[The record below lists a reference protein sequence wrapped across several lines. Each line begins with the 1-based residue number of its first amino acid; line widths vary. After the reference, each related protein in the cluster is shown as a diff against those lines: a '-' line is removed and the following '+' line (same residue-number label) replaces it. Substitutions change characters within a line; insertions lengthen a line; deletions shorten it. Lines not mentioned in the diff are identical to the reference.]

1 MSQNRFWSSIS
12 VVTALTFI
20 AEPAFACGLFDP
32 PRDDM
37 PPDPPPTWIKF
48 SQENPAAALFGVQLN
63 GLFPAKT
70 STDCVCGLSL
80 FDKTNPQG
88 SILASIPSFDVSGVT
103 FAITNTKTNES
114 RELVDMD
121 GNPIFAMERDTS
133 LDNGL
138 ANNEFT
144 PDSSIGYSAISN
156 NADNWFGFSAIVEPF
171 TPPTLGDNEVFTMLF
186 DIDFDPGVRQALL
199 GLGLQFASG
208 KTSDPLDILDP
219 LHLHPVAYSGEAM
232 VMENENI
239 PEPSS
244 ILSLLALGTLGA
256 ASTLKRKLK
265 SSKSIEK
272 EVEKASYSG

>member
-12 VVTALTFI
+12 VVTALAFI
-20 AEPAFACGLFDP
+20 AEPTFACGFFDP
-32 PRDDM
+32 PPMDM

-48 SQENPAAALFGVQLN
+48 SSENPGAALFGVQLN
-63 GLFPAKT
+63 GLFAPSTA
-70 STDCVCGLSL
+70 TDCGCGLAL
-80 FDKTNPQG
+80 FDKTNPQQ
-88 SILASIPSFDVSGVT
+88 SILASIPSFDVSDVT

-114 RELVDMD
+114 IELVDMG

-156 NADNWFGFSAIVEPF
+156 NADNWFGFRANVEAF

-186 DIDFDPGVRQALL
+186 DIDFDPEVREALL

-208 KTSDPLDILDP
+208 GISDPLDP
-219 LHLHPVAYSGEAM
+219 EHPVTYSGEAM
-232 VMENENI
+232 VMENHKI

-244 ILSLLALGTLGA
+244 IFSLLALATLGA
-256 ASTLKRKLK
+256 TSTLKRKLK
-265 SSKSIEK
+265 TSKYAGKELEK
-272 EVEKASYSG
+272 IS